1 MNDESVSKEKSYL
14 PYVTL
19 LIVQLSFGSLPVT
32 GKILMQTIP
41 AFGLVGFRVGIT
53 ALVLFI
59 FQALKR
65 DLLPKQTRDYWWF
78 ILLSF
83 VGVTL
88 NQLFFIKGLSLTKAS
103 NAALLAVTIPIFTI
117 IISIFFGAERL
128 RGIKVFGILVAA
140 FGVLILIDPT
150 NASFS
155 IDTTTGDVLVILN
168 SLCYAIFVV
177 ISKDVFIRNGAIKS
191 TAWIFGLASLICV
204 PIAGF
209 SLRDIDMSAL
219 GSINWLLIAHISI
232 ICTVVPYLLVAWSVA
247 RVNPSTVAVFVYMQ
261 PLIGFSLAVAFLSEH
276 FTVFTILAAI
286 LIFSGV
292 FLATKKRKQIVDLL
306 Q

>member
-1 MNDESVSKEKSYL
+1 MNNQTAIQEKNYL
-14 PYVTL
+14 PYLTL

-32 GKILMQTIP
+32 GKILMQVVP
-41 AFGLVGFRVGIT
+41 AFGVVGFRVGLT

-65 DLLPKQTRDYWWF
+65 DLLPKESRDYWWF

-88 NQLFFIKGLSLTKAS
+88 NQLFFVKGLSLTKAS
-103 NAALLAVTIPIFTI
+103 NAALLAVTIPLFTI
-117 IISIFFGAERL
+117 IISTFLGVERL
-128 RGIKVFGILVAA
+128 RGLKVLGILVAA
-140 FGVLILIDPT
+140 VGVLILIDPT
-150 NASFS
+150 NIGFS
-155 IDTTTGDVLVILN
+155 TDTTTGDFLVILN

-204 PIAGF
+204 PMAFF
-209 SLRDIDMSAL
+209 SLENVDMTSL
-219 GSINWLLIAHISI
+219 GSTNWLLIAHISI

-247 RVNPSTVAVFVYMQ
+247 RVNPSTVAIFVYLQ
-261 PLIGFSLAVAFLSEH
+261 PLIGFGMAVAFLGEH
-276 FTVFTILAAI
+276 FTSFTILAAI

-292 FLATKKRKQIVDLL
+292 YLATKKRKQIVDLL
-306 Q
+306 K